1 MEYIF
6 LAGIH
11 GVGKTTL
18 LNRVKESTEIETLA
32 ISDLIR
38 SAGNNINISEK
49 RTNDIVNNQQ
59 LWVQELYKQNFPQ
72 GIKVILDGHLSLL
85 DTNSEIKR
93 LEFSV
98 FEGIEISK
106 VVLKKENPNLIQE
119 RLYTRDQYSWDLKL
133 INEFQKVEEQQVTN
147 FCLIRNIPFLIY
159 ENDNMFPDLLHF
171 IEQ

>member
-18 LNRVKESTEIETLA
+18 LNRVKESIEIESLA

-49 RTNDIVNNQQ
+49 RTNEIVGNQQ
-59 LWVQELYKQNFPQ
+59 LWIQELDKQYFQ
-72 GIKVILDGHLSLL
+72 QDVQVILDGHLSLL
-85 DTNSEIKR
+85 DSNSLIKR

-98 FEGIEISK
+98 FDDIEINK
-106 VVLKKENPNLIQE
+106 VILKKDDPYLIKE
-119 RLYTRDQYSWDLKL
+119 RLYTRDHCSWDLEL
-133 INEFQKVEEQQVTN
+133 IKEFQDVEEQQVTN
-147 FCLIRNIPFLIY
+147 FCLINNIPFLIF

-171 IEQ
+171 IAQ